1 MPVDAVHMIANREW
15 QGENNDVDDRV
26 MRTSLTVFME
36 RNWVKNGSEAMIRS
50 KVLWAQWNA
59 SDRPLR
65 SVMSCTKRHIEKL
78 LMIDE

>member
-1 MPVDAVHMIANREW
+1 MIAERER

-36 RNWVKNGSEAMIRS
+36 RNWVKNGSEAMTRS
-50 KVLWAQWNA
+50 KVLRAQWNA
-59 SDRPLR
+59 CDWPLR

-78 LMIDE
+78 LMIDV